1 MNSPSMSV
9 DWKVFQIMS
18 RPYHLDG
25 HDIWTCEQQTL
36 PYYPDA

>member
-1 MNSPSMSV
+1 MTV

-18 RPYHLDG
+18 TPCHLDG

-36 PYYPDA
+36 LNYPDA